1 MGANSCCGAAPLI
14 HGPLSFVIGDTWPIT
29 GQLSYADGT
38 PFNLN
43 AGCAIEWLLQD
54 AAGDIVMD
62 LSLAAGGIT
71 VLDPNAGTCLI
82 TVTPSQSGGL
92 VVGAYTDQLRATDPA
107 GLVSTQWQGTIN
119 ARQSLMAG
127 VGAGNFA
134 VSQVTVS
141 SAAVLLIPARAGR
154 LSVTV
159 SNFGNAPIYV
169 GPTNGVTPST
179 GQVVGGQLGGQSQS
193 FPTQSAIYAIAGPG
207 VAQQVSVTE
216 FY

>member
-1 MGANSCCGAAPLI
+1 MGANNGPAPLI
-14 HGPLSFVIGDTWPIT
+14 HAPLNFVAGDTWPIT
-29 GQLSYADGT
+29 GQLAYANGL

-43 AGCAIEWLLQD
+43 AGCAIEWLLED
-54 AAGDIVMD
+54 ATGDIVID

-141 SAAVLLIPARAGR
+141 GTVAMLIPARAGR
-154 LSVTV
+154 LSVMI
-159 SNFGNAPIYV
+159 SNFGSSPIFV
-169 GPTNGVTPST
+169 GPDATVTPGT
-179 GQVVGGQLGGQSQS
+179 GQMIGGVLGGQSQS
-193 FPTQSAIYAIAGPG
+193 FPTQSAIWAIAGTG
-207 VAQQVSVTE
+207 IFQQVSVSE